1 MLGGLG
7 VKLIKSLPTMFNQ
20 LLEEYGGDDV
30 EDDERT
36 EVNDEIEVLL
46 EYLLS
51 IETASRIQQR
61 ERFQLI

>member
-1 MLGGLG
+1 
-7 VKLIKSLPTMFNQ
+7 MFNQ

-51 IETASRIQQR
+51 IATASRI
-61 ERFQLI
+61 

>member
-1 MLGGLG
+1 
-7 VKLIKSLPTMFNQ
+7 MFNQ

-36 EVNDEIEVLL
+36 EINDEIEVLL

-51 IETASRIQQR
+51 IATASRIQQR